1 MTKLVVKDIVGPYCG
16 TYEHGVR
23 LFRAIYPLLKASQKV
38 LLDFQGI
45 GLTSSSFFNGAII
58 NLSAE
63 FTDDDG
69 KLPIAFCNLTPRDN
83 FILQHTLKA
92 AKHGNTTTV

>member
-16 TYEHGVR
+16 TYEHGAK
-23 LFRAIYPLLKASQKV
+23 LSHAIHPLLKTSQKV
-38 LLDFQGI
+38 VLDFQGV

-58 NLSAE
+58 NLLPE
-63 FTDDDG
+63 LTDDDG
-69 KLPIAFCNLTPRDN
+69 KLRIDFCNLTARDN

-92 AKHGNTTTV
+92 AKQRDSATV